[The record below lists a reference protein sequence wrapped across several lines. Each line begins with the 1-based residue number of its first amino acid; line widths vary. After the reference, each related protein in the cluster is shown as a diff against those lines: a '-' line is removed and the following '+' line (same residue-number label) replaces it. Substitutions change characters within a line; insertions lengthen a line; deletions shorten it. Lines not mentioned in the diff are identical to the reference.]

1 MRHVALLV
9 AVASFVMV
17 SCGPG
22 VDDPATTLSYL
33 TPRQAADEIE
43 AIGND
48 FISIGN
54 GLLNGVLGNALAG
67 VAYGHTDGPVLSYP
81 PLALGI
87 LQADDWDAPPRLA
100 AGTYT
105 FDPDGGLWGY
115 AAEPT
120 DRLIVRWPAQSDAT
134 TQPEMELGVEWIAT
148 VEVSEFGGATY
159 RLPTS
164 ARIVLKQDG
173 TEITNMV
180 IAQTLRTTTCGLV
193 AEAASFR
200 IDGTAGNAAA
210 GVTVS
215 ALAFDLS
222 AADTATLTGD
232 ILARS
237 GSLTIGLGLDLRAM
251 LGVDRDPVTCR
262 PSLSGFDG
270 GAATVRLDRPSKD
283 VEVSFTA
290 GAWQESNATVTLSA
304 GRVVIGSG
312 RFDFGGD
319 LSFGEVESVPQLT
332 FADDETM
339 SITDFVQ
346 NYLEGIW

>member
-1 MRHVALLV
+1 MRHVGLLV
-9 AVASFVMV
+9 LVASFVMV

-22 VDDPATTLSYL
+22 GEDPGASLSYL

-48 FISIGN
+48 FVSIGN
-54 GLLNGVLGNALAG
+54 GLVNGVLGNALTG
-67 VAYGHTDGPVLSYP
+67 VPYGATDGPVLSSP

-87 LQADDWDAPPRLA
+87 LQADDWEAQPRLA

-105 FDPDGGLWGY
+105 FDDVDVLWRY
-115 AAEPT
+115 VAEPT
-120 DRLIVRWPAQSDAT
+120 DRLILRWTGFSDSMLE
-134 TQPEMELGVEWIAT
+134 PEMELDVHWIAT
-148 VEVSEFGGATY
+148 VQVGDFVGNTY

-164 ARIVLKQDG
+164 ARVVLKQDG
-173 TEITNMV
+173 TEITNMM
-180 IAQTLRTTTCGLV
+180 IAQTLRATTCGLV

-200 IDGTAGNAAA
+200 IDGTAGNPAA

-215 ALAFDLS
+215 ALAFDLD
-222 AADTATLTGD
+222 ADDTATLTGD

-237 GSLTIGLGLDLRAM
+237 GSLTLGLGLDLRAM
-251 LGVDRDPVTCR
+251 LGLDRDPATCR
-262 PSLSGFDG
+262 PNLTGFAG

-290 GAWQESNATVTLSA
+290 GAWQESTATVTLSA

-319 LSFGEVESVPQLT
+319 LSFGEVDSVPQLT
-332 FADDETM
+332 FANDVTM
-339 SITDFVQ
+339 SLKDFVQ